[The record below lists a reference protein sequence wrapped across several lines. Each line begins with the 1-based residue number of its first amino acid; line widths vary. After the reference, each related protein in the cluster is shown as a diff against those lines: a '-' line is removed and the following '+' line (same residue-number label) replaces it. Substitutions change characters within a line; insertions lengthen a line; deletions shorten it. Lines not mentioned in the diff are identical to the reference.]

1 MSALR
6 IKPGNETGDILD
18 IAINVDNI
26 YLRNDIAKRKHI
38 DAKLLVYWF
47 EWGLVLLVLGMI
59 NSEKR
64 LKENEENNVEDNEK
78 EDMYERIG
86 RACMGIAATLIPV
99 IYHMG
104 KKELL
109 EGE

>member
-1 MSALR
+1 
-6 IKPGNETGDILD
+6 
-18 IAINVDNI
+18 
-26 YLRNDIAKRKHI
+26 
-38 DAKLLVYWF
+38 
-47 EWGLVLLVLGMI
+47 LVLLALGMI

-64 LKENEENNVEDNEK
+64 LKATTEENNSDENDK

-104 KKELL
+104 KKDLI